1 MLQSLGSENIGH
13 ERPLLGLLAP
23 RPVLSLSRITLEN
36 NGKIRPQP
44 DRENAFARSSGGE
57 SGIRTRETVSRLHAF
72 QACAFDHSATSP
84 VAVSY
89 RGVGIPCKIRIDF
102 RNGHCEVNN
111 LFSIQ
116 IQSLD
121 FLSNIIRHTKTPRR
135 RWSSRRSSLAF
146 AVHRMRVQDHFAG
159 IMLPSVVGAGPP
171 HHAWSVGSRVPI
183 SNGVLVLA
191 GGTSDSTASSRPR
204 PGEGTTEDRDHPDP
218 IHGQVSFRAKAW

>member
-1 MLQSLGSENIGH
+1 MTLQRCGGHGLHKAAAVDEDARCVGGDGDGHGCVSLRWFGAVRCTCLRH
-13 ERPLLGLLAP
+13 
-23 RPVLSLSRITLEN
+23 
-36 NGKIRPQP
+36 PQN
-44 DRENAFARSSGGE
+44 R
-57 SGIRTRETVSRLHAF
+57 
-72 QACAFDHSATSP
+72 
-84 VAVSY
+84 
-89 RGVGIPCKIRIDF
+89 F

-204 PGEGTTEDRDHPDP
+204 PGEGTTEDRDQPDP